1 MGAPTAQTEQ
11 QAGTAGDLSEQTPVR
26 PAPCTISCVIPCHNE
41 ENGLA
46 ALIDELAA
54 VMPDDCTPEFV
65 LVDDGSTDGTWASMA
80 RLKAPRGH
88 MKRLR
93 LSRNFGKEAAL
104 SAGMSEA
111 SGDAVIPVDAD
122 GQHPPELIPQ
132 FIRSWRAGRDVV
144 YGVRQ
149 TRPSQSLVQRAL
161 TRQFYRLQ
169 RAMSPLEIPA
179 DAGDF
184 RLMDRRVVDVL
195 NAMPEQNR
203 YMKGLYAWA
212 GFSCEAIPFEERSRG
227 HGTSHFN
234 LRRSVL
240 LAMDGIYNFTSLPL
254 RLWGPLGFIILA
266 SAFVLILVTIFR
278 KLVMGIDADGFA
290 TLFISILFLGG
301 VQIFAIGM
309 IGEYVAR
316 IFDDV
321 KRRPLYVIAEQHK
334 DSAQD
339 EA

>member
-1 MGAPTAQTEQ
+1 MGAPADPARQQEQ
-11 QAGTAGDLSEQTPVR
+11 DAGVTLVPAR
-26 PAPCTISCVIPCHNE
+26 PEPCTISYVIPCYNE
-41 ENGLA
+41 EGGLA
-46 ALIDELAA
+46 RLIGELAA
-54 VMPDDCTPEFV
+54 ATPQGCMPEYV
-65 LVDDGSTDGTWASMA
+65 LVDDGSTDGTWASMLA
-80 RLKAPRGH
+80 LDPAPGR
-88 MKRLR
+88 MIRLR

-104 SAGMSEA
+104 SAGMNEA
-111 SGDAVIPVDAD
+111 TGDAVIPVDAD
-122 GQHPPELIPQ
+122 GQHPPDLIPQ
-132 FIRSWRAGRDVV
+132 FVDAWRSGHDVV
-144 YGVRQ
+144 YGVRK
-149 TRPSQSLVQRAL
+149 TRSSQSVVQRAL

-212 GFSCEAIPFEERSRG
+212 GFSSKAIAFEERQRG
-227 HGTSHFN
+227 HGQSHFN
-234 LRRSVL
+234 LRRSML
-240 LAMDGIYNFTSLPL
+240 LAMDGIYNFTSFPL
-254 RLWGPLGFIILA
+254 RFWGPLGFIILA
-266 SAFVLILVTIFR
+266 AAFALILITIFR
-278 KLVMGIDADGFA
+278 KMVMGIDVDGFA

-321 KRRPLYVIAEQHK
+321 KRRPLYVVAKKHK
-334 DSAQD
+334 DSAHD